1 VSGSTE
7 LDAYHET
14 FLPCNLATPTL
25 VRARELKLKHGCHE
39 RWVLNPDFRAAR
51 GDVQHRTPP
60 GCESPVDC
68 HPRFLIGPSA
78 GRTRFSSEQCHDW
91 KRARGGIVADP
102 DNSILLAE
110 ATDTELAPYKFR
122 PTDPSFDLIMFTGGD
137 LHRRHRSDS
146 RHDAPM
152 SCIDQT
158 ARRHTARLHGAPLA
172 WPKPTLPT
180 FSTLHGKPA
189 PLFVQGFFWPALA
202 RTCKAEWGPN
212 STSCLGGFGSLR
224 RGGR

>member
-1 VSGSTE
+1 MRDDPLECADRVGPAIRTSPIANFDIENSFRNHRRDHPVSGSTE

-39 RWVLNPDFRAAR
+39 RWVLHPDFRAAR

-110 ATDTELAPYKFR
+110 ATDTELAPYKSR

-146 RHDAPM
+146 RRD
-152 SCIDQT
+152 
-158 ARRHTARLHGAPLA
+158 ARR
-172 WPKPTLPT
+172 
-180 FSTLHGKPA
+180 
-189 PLFVQGFFWPALA
+189 
-202 RTCKAEWGPN
+202 
-212 STSCLGGFGSLR
+212 
-224 RGGR
+224 